1 MQANPEIEHIIETA
15 VVYAKKHNHEYVT
28 VEHIFLSLVRYQPF
42 KALLKKANIN
52 VDLLEAETESY
63 LTGIAALNVPPGTQ
77 PKRTQALERVFNRT
91 FTQALLSGRRH
102 VTVVDLCLAIFA
114 EQASHAQYFLA
125 KHGVTPQSLVDLYQ
139 KHYSNKE
146 AAMTNEQAS
155 DILSQHCVNMT
166 AVAEAGDYEPL
177 IGRHAELEEII
188 NVLAKRFKRN
198 VLMVG
203 DAGVGKTAVVEGLA
217 QRLVAGEV
225 PEFLKGHELW
235 SVEVGSL
242 LAGSKYRGDFEE
254 KLKNI
259 IAALSAKKNAIL
271 FVDEAHTMRG
281 AGANNG
287 SGLDFANMIK
297 PAVTSGHLKVIANTT
312 WEEYYESFEKDRA
325 LMRRFYR
332 VTIDEPTPETTVEIL
347 QGLRPRLNAF
357 HNVDITDDA
366 IELAVNLA
374 SRYITDKKNPDKSID
389 IIDAAAA
396 KERAA
401 NNAGAVITPDL
412 IRAQVSRLAHVPEDH
427 LKSERSALIAGLETA
442 IKTGLYGQD
451 SAVDEVLDHV
461 YVSYSGISDRNKP
474 IGSFLFVGP
483 TGVGKTE
490 LAKLLASNLDMKLLR
505 YDMSEFQ
512 EKHSVAALI
521 GAPPGYVG
529 FDDGNVG
536 GGRLIADVSKHPYS
550 VLLFD
555 EVEKAHPDIF
565 NVFLQLL
572 DEGRATST
580 NGKMIDARNCII
592 IMTSNLGARANDTNA
607 IGFGRDLQKTGEEES
622 ALKEFFRPEFRNRL
636 SAVCKFSKLDT
647 QNIKMVVLKFI
658 NQLRSNLAEKGI
670 TLHLTDA
677 AIDYI
682 AKVGFDPKF
691 GARPIA
697 RSIDKEIRV
706 PLAKKILFEGLNGC
720 AINCDYNEKIVF
732 DVVEET
738 VAEHAV
744 D

>member
-1 MQANPEIEHIIETA
+1 
-15 VVYAKKHNHEYVT
+15 
-28 VEHIFLSLVRYQPF
+28 
-42 KALLKKANIN
+42 
-52 VDLLEAETESY
+52 
-63 LTGIAALNVPPGTQ
+63 
-77 PKRTQALERVFNRT
+77 
-91 FTQALLSGRRH
+91 
-102 VTVVDLCLAIFA
+102 
-114 EQASHAQYFLA
+114 
-125 KHGVTPQSLVDLYQ
+125 
-139 KHYSNKE
+139 
-146 AAMTNEQAS
+146 
-155 DILSQHCVNMT
+155 
-166 AVAEAGDYEPL
+166 
-177 IGRHAELEEII
+177 
-188 NVLAKRFKRN
+188 
-198 VLMVG
+198 
-203 DAGVGKTAVVEGLA
+203 
-217 QRLVAGEV
+217 
-225 PEFLKGHELW
+225 
-235 SVEVGSL
+235 
-242 LAGSKYRGDFEE
+242 
-254 KLKNI
+254 
-259 IAALSAKKNAIL
+259 
-271 FVDEAHTMRG
+271 
-281 AGANNG
+281 
-287 SGLDFANMIK
+287 
-297 PAVTSGHLKVIANTT
+297 
-312 WEEYYESFEKDRA
+312 
-325 LMRRFYR
+325 
-332 VTIDEPTPETTVEIL
+332 
-347 QGLRPRLNAF
+347 
-357 HNVDITDDA
+357 
-366 IELAVNLA
+366 
-374 SRYITDKKNPDKSID
+374 
-389 IIDAAAA
+389 
-396 KERAA
+396 
-401 NNAGAVITPDL
+401 
-412 IRAQVSRLAHVPEDH
+412 
-427 LKSERSALIAGLETA
+427 
-442 IKTGLYGQD
+442 
-451 SAVDEVLDHV
+451 
-461 YVSYSGISDRNKP
+461 
-474 IGSFLFVGP
+474 
-483 TGVGKTE
+483 
-490 LAKLLASNLDMKLLR
+490 MKLLR